1 MNKEK
6 LRQDTQMPTEKPKQ
20 NRQPERISISFGH
33 PLTEELFEK
42 IKIAGESDSP
52 EWRRHAFAV
61 ISEQNFNDPRARAFA
76 LEALSKEPVQE
87 LRILLITYLVSQK
100 DEQVVPFLSKELEIM
115 RNDYIS
121 TRQKGEVSYI
131 DYIIFALRKFK
142 HRYLEYLGEFSSF
155 VSTLSRVHSPKT
167 YSMAWDLF
175 KEVYALFEKDR
186 F

>member
-6 LRQDTQMPTEKPKQ
+6 PKQ
-20 NRQPERISISFGH
+20 DDIQTKKPERISISFGH

-100 DEQVVPFLSKELEIM
+100 DERVVPFLSKELEIM

-121 TRQKGEVSYI
+121 TRQKGEVPYI

-142 HRYLEYLGEFSSF
+142 HRYSEYLDELSSF
-155 VSTLSRVHSPKT
+155 MSALSRFHSPRT
-167 YSMAWDLF
+167 YSMTWDLF
-175 KEVYALFEKDR
+175 NEVYALYEKDR